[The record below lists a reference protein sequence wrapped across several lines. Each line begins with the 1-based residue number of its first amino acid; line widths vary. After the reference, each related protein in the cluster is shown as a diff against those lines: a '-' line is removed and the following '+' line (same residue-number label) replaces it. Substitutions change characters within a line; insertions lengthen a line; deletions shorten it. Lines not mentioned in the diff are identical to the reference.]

1 MSSPLIDAL
10 LRRHGFAAVNE
21 GNLDAFLAASERS
34 VLFFAGDSERLVE
47 SADVAV
53 VLPELVKRF
62 SGLVPALVE
71 KAAERPLQLRYRFN
85 AFPALV
91 FLRGDGYLGAI
102 SRLLSWADYLAEIEA
117 ILARAP
123 SEPPPYTFPERCAP
137 QPAANGASENR
148 FAGEDA

>member
-10 LRRHGFAAVNE
+10 LRRHAFAAVNE
-21 GNLDAFLAASERS
+21 GNLDAFLIAHERS
-34 VLFFAGDSERLVE
+34 VLFFAGDSARLVE

-53 VLPELVKRF
+53 VLPELVTHF
-62 SGLVPALVE
+62 SGIAPGLVE

-91 FLRGDGYLGAI
+91 FFRSGGYLGAI
-102 SRLLSWADYLAEIEA
+102 TRLLSWAGYLAEIED

-123 SEPPPYTFPERCAP
+123 SEPPPYQFPDRCAP
-137 QPAANGASENR
+137 QPAANGASGDHH
-148 FAGEDA
+148 AGEDA